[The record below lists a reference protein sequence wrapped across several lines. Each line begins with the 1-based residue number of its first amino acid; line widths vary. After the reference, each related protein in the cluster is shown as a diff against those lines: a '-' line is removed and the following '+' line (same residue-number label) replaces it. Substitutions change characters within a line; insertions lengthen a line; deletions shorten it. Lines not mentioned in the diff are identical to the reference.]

1 MIEPKTNNQ
10 PLLFE
15 FLRYLQA
22 NLGELTDNQN
32 NNYTEEE
39 KWKLGRL
46 GGAAET
52 LASFAEEIGDRDLC
66 LIVDDFI
73 YTVNKTSMG
82 GSFKV
87 QSEMTKFDYKLNNY
101 EKRGDKLNRPV
112 NRLWN
117 IE

>member
-1 MIEPKTNNQ
+1 MIKSDTSSK

-15 FLRYLQA
+15 FLRYLKT
-22 NLGELTDNQN
+22 NLGELTDNRN
-32 NNYTEEE
+32 NSYTEEE

-52 LASFAEEIGDRDLC
+52 LASFAEEIGDKDLC
-66 LIVDDFI
+66 VIVDDFI

-82 GSFKV
+82 ASFSA
-87 QSEMTKFDYKLNNY
+87 QSGMIRFEDKIDNY
-101 EKRGDKLNRPV
+101 ERKADKLNRRTA
-112 NRLWN
+112 RLWK